1 MTVLMASF
9 ATSPSKSTRK
19 WLEHIHSFAEDIS
32 FIYEFLWQL
41 CEHFIW
47 LETRSST
54 LFIHCQ
60 NANHYNCVS
69 GILQV
74 ECCYVQP
81 GDVDQNANHYNC
93 VSGILQVE
101 YCYVQPG
108 DVDADVMTDA
118 ALMLWNRCKT
128 ILGRFQ
134 SPIISFPKCLGRI
147 DNVGKVSSSLFL
159 FSFLFFSYL

>member
-81 GDVDQNANHYNC
+81 GDVD
-93 VSGILQVE
+93 
-101 YCYVQPG
+101 
-108 DVDADVMTDA
+108 ADVMTDA

-159 FSFLFFSYL
+159 FSFLFFFISLAHLGLLDRMSYCHGEASI